1 VRGVRVL
8 PTSVAPGRGA
18 PPPLAN
24 GGIVCQGV
32 SSGYFGKAVLHDVSF
47 RIDEPAVY
55 VVLGANG
62 AGKTTLFRTLSGVL
76 PAMGGEVSVG
86 GAPVDHPSGRN
97 QLHYLSHIDGIPD
110 GLKVREALEYYA
122 RVQRA
127 TTADVDR
134 VLDLL
139 AIRDWSDH
147 FLVQL
152 SAGQKKRVSVARV
165 FLQPRSIYLLDEPTA
180 NLDPKVAR
188 EIRSLVLELSRDK
201 IVLYSS
207 HNLYE
212 AREIGRYVLA
222 IKDGRIQLF
231 DRIENL
237 RASRFVVGVRLTDPT
252 VDLPGFRREGEYF
265 VRELAGPEAVPD
277 LLHELEARGARVR
290 EVRELGNP
298 LEDLFT

>member
-1 VRGVRVL
+1 ML
-8 PTSVAPGRGA
+8 PTSVAPRHGA

-147 FLVQL
+147 YLVQL

>member
-1 VRGVRVL
+1 ML

-18 PPPLAN
+18 SPPLAN
-24 GGIVCQGV
+24 GGIVCRGV

-76 PAMGGEVSVG
+76 RAMGGEVSVG

-188 EIRSLVLELSRDK
+188 EIRNLVLELSRDK